1 MPTKQIHIT
10 NPETILKLESLE
22 LKTGLKSPKIVDRA
36 LDVYILSISREEQEQ
51 NKQRDLIST
60 FVTMR

>member
-22 LKTGLKSPKIVDRA
+22 LKTGYKSPKIVDKA
-36 LDVYILSISREEQEQ
+36 LDAYILSISKESHEQS
-51 NKQRDLIST
+51 KQRDLISA
-60 FVTMR
+60 FVTIK